1 MSERTSPLPEISEG
15 SPVIIRLS
23 IIVGV
28 LLVLLF
34 IVASIK
40 TLKYLF

>member
-1 MSERTSPLPEISEG
+1 MSENPRPLPEISEG
-15 SPVIIRLS
+15 SPIIVRLS
-23 IIVGV
+23 IIVGF

>member
-1 MSERTSPLPEISEG
+1 MSENPRPPPEISEG
-15 SPVIIRLS
+15 SPVIVRLS

-28 LLVLLF
+28 LLMLLF

-40 TLKYLF
+40 TLNYFF

>member
-1 MSERTSPLPEISEG
+1 MSESPHSPPEISKG
-15 SPVIIRLS
+15 SPVIVRLS
-23 IIVGV
+23 ILVGF

-34 IVASIK
+34 IVAFMK

>member
-1 MSERTSPLPEISEG
+1 MSEGTRPLPELSEG
-15 SPVIIRLS
+15 SPVIVRLS
-23 IIVGV
+23 IIVGF

-34 IVASIK
+34 IVASMK